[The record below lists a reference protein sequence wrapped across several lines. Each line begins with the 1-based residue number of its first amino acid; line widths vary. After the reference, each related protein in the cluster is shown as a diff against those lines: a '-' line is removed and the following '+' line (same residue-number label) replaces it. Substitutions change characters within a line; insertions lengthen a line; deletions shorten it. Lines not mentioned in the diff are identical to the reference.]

1 MFWTGVTL
9 GDVIARLLSGLSCL
23 SVVMKQCGM
32 PIFITQSRKDTK
44 KKIFLIFFPSRL
56 RGFA

>member
-9 GDVIARLLSGLSCL
+9 GDVIARPLSGLFCP

-32 PIFITQSRKDTK
+32 PIFITQSRKAAK
-44 KKIFLIFFPSRL
+44 KKFILIFFPLRL
-56 RGFA
+56 CAFA